1 MLRCKKYKQVF
12 YCRRRVALLS
22 KIPKIEEASNF
33 NVRRAKMSK
42 TRLITF
48 IGIVTVAVVVAVSL
62 PLTPTKAETG
72 NEPNTKGHHNEKGQ
86 KQAHEAGQAKVG
98 GSNEAKGHSQAKAE
112 QHGGLITMSTKKEFH
127 FEVVF
132 HSDSV
137 QVYLYDGKQNP
148 ISAKGVS
155 GITSLL
161 FREPDHKPKSLNADL
176 VYINPAEQKKDED
189 DHGHKKEEK
198 GRHEQDFLQAKINL
212 TKVQTGNMK
221 AVFALKNLPGKNEK
235 NVNFLKIFKL
245 GRLVE
250 YVCPM
255 KDSKPTNHPGKC
267 SKCGMNLER
276 VTYIYS
282 CPMHPKV
289 TSQNPVDK
297 CWICGAKLSRDKDRA
312 KEHKEEEKYGEKKH
326 IKPKFVNSKCP
337 IRGSTIEPDK
347 VTKDLIREYK
357 GQKVA
362 FCCKGCPAK
371 WDKLSDAQRDAKLAK
386 AKPKSAEDHS
396 EHKTDEQAHGEEHVE
411 ALPAGTNQMCPVQPE
426 EKVDPALY
434 VEYKGKRIYVC
445 CKKCMTR
452 VKEDPAAWYAKV
464 YGDGHE
470 HDH

>member
-1 MLRCKKYKQVF
+1 MNKG
-12 YCRRRVALLS
+12 RV
-22 KIPKIEEASNF
+22 
-33 NVRRAKMSK
+33 
-42 TRLITF
+42 ITF
-48 IGIVTVAVVVAVSL
+48 VGIVCLAVIAAIIL
-62 PLTPTKAETG
+62 PLTPTKSKAGQEHS
-72 NEPNTKGHHNEKGQ
+72 TKGHHNEKGQ
-86 KQAHEAGQAKVG
+86 KQTHEAEHAKG
-98 GSNEAKGHSQAKAE
+98 GHSNETKGHSQAKAE

-132 HSDSV
+132 HRDSV
-137 QVYLYDGKQNP
+137 RVYLYDGKQNP

-212 TKVQTGNMK
+212 AKVQTGSMK

-235 NVNFLKIFKL
+235 NVTFLKTFKL

-250 YVCPM
+250 YACPM

-267 SKCGMNLER
+267 SKCGMKLER

-289 TSQNPVDK
+289 TSQNPADK
-297 CWICGAKLSRDKDRA
+297 CWICGAKLSRDKKMIA
-312 KEHKEEEKYGEKKH
+312 GINEAIGKH
-326 IKPKFVNSKCP
+326 VKPEFANSLCP
-337 IRGSTIEPDK
+337 ILRAPIEPDK
-347 VTKDLIREYK
+347 VTEDLIREYK

-362 FCCKGCPAK
+362 FCCKGCLAT

-396 EHKTDEQAHGEEHVE
+396 EHKH
-411 ALPAGTNQMCPVQPE
+411 
-426 EKVDPALY
+426 
-434 VEYKGKRIYVC
+434 
-445 CKKCMTR
+445 
-452 VKEDPAAWYAKV
+452 
-464 YGDGHE
+464 
-470 HDH
+470 